1 MSGAGGVPGL
11 YSQVHVLWRPQEAKP
26 DEQPVFQPGRCARWV
41 MGLFSP
47 GSTWVPAPDLPA
59 YFYNGAHATL
69 GDKAFLM
76 GGTAEVTN

>member
-1 MSGAGGVPGL
+1 
-11 YSQVHVLWRPQEAKP
+11 
-26 DEQPVFQPGRCARWV
+26 